1 MTCTLICL
9 AVLIVLI
16 LIFHTQ
22 IWNWILCT
30 KNALWGDNSARGQLY
45 VMTDDDMSPRREHI
59 NNPKITTVESSGTVN
74 STLDA
79 LGYTA
84 DAPWDAVLQATELDP
99 STFRNHMDYVKDV
112 RRFSSGANFTS
123 VESDNNNL
131 AYTNFLGLRRPEAVE
146 IGESARSTP
155 DVDESV
161 LQRNRGIRW

>member
-1 MTCTLICL
+1 MNCTLICL

-16 LIFHTQ
+16 LIFHKQ
-22 IWNWILCT
+22 IWDWFLCT
-30 KNALWGDNSARGQLY
+30 KNALWGDNSSGGKVY

-59 NNPKITTVESSGTVN
+59 NNPKITTVESSDTVN

-79 LGYTA
+79 LGYSA

-123 VESDNNNL
+123 VTDDNTNL
-131 AYTNFLGLRRPEAVE
+131 AFTNFVGLRRPESVP
-146 IGESARSTP
+146 IGESARQTP

-161 LQRNRGIRW
+161 LQRNRPIRF